1 MTGIYREMS
10 NDEKKDFRDIGPT
23 KTKDVTTNFLTELA
37 HIRHECTKNKI
48 PFFKKAAMDD
58 FDDYY
63 KKEVQKSTRKN
74 GFLKLED
81 IQPIKMD
88 WKKYSSTSN
97 IELIEMIVQ
106 RDSYASKKQPFEVF
120 VRTFR
125 YKFKGY
131 GAEGVHNISIM
142 EDESDAVKRL
152 KAEYDN
158 KEFNE
163 ISRAEKVSQRYDR
176 KNKKKNGII
185 DSLTGNTDKKDNKEK

>member
-1 MTGIYREMS
+1 MTGIFRPPNS
-10 NDEKKDFRDIGPT
+10 DEKADFRDIGPT

-37 HIRHECTKNKI
+37 HVRQECTKNKI

-63 KKEVQKSTRKN
+63 KKEVKKSVRKN
-74 GFLKLED
+74 GFLKQED
-81 IQPIKMD
+81 IQPIKID
-88 WKKYSSTSN
+88 WKKYSSTNN

-125 YKFKGY
+125 YKYHGY
-131 GAEGVHNISIM
+131 NPGNDHNISIM

-158 KEFNE
+158 KPFDE
-163 ISRAEKVSQRYDR
+163 ISKAEKVSKRYDR
-176 KNKKKNGII
+176 KSKKKNII
-185 DSLTGNTDKKDNKEK
+185 DSLKGSTDKTPDKS

>member
-1 MTGIYREMS
+1 MTGIFRPQNS
-10 NDEKKDFRDIGPT
+10 NEKVDFRDIGPT

-37 HIRHECTKNKI
+37 HVRQECTKNKI

-63 KKEVQKSTRKN
+63 KKEVKKSVRKN

-81 IQPIKMD
+81 IQPIDMN
-88 WKKYSSTSN
+88 WKKYSSTN
-97 IELIEMIVQ
+97 KIELVEMIVQ

-120 VRTFR
+120 VRTYR
-125 YKFKGY
+125 YKYHGY
-131 GAEGVHNISIM
+131 NPGNDHNISIM

-158 KEFNE
+158 KPFDE
-163 ISRAEKVSQRYDR
+163 ISLAEKVSR
-176 KNKKKNGII
+176 KY
-185 DSLTGNTDKKDNKEK
+185 SKEKSTAKKILKNITNGSDTEEK

>member
-1 MTGIYREMS
+1 MAGIYRAQTE
-10 NDEKKDFRDIGPT
+10 DEKRDFSTIGPD

-37 HIRHECTKNKI
+37 HVRQECTKNKI

-63 KKEVQKSTRKN
+63 KKEVKKSVRKN

-81 IQPIKMD
+81 IQPIKMN
-88 WKKYSSTSN
+88 WKTYSSPDN
-97 IELIEMIVQ
+97 IELVEMIVQ

-131 GAEGVHNISIM
+131 GVKGAHNISIM

-158 KEFNE
+158 KPFDE
-163 ISRAEKVSQRYDR
+163 ISKAEKVSKRYDR
-176 KNKKKNGII
+176 KSKKSIV
-185 DSLTGNTDKKDNKEK
+185 DSLKGNTGKTDNK